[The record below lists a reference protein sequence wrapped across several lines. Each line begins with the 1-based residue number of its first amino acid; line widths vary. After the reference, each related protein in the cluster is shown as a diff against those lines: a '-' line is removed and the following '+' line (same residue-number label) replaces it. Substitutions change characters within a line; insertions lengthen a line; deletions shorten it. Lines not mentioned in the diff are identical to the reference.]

1 MNPTATIHGW
11 YVPDKCYPRENRCV
25 VCDRQSTF
33 HLCARH
39 AIPGMVVEVENDSK
53 AYKYVVSNWLV
64 ERAGRLRL
72 ITMNDLAMGQL
83 FGGYEG
89 FERQLQEQGYQV
101 RALIETF
108 EELVALKHQNP
119 GLAVILWSPNLP
131 KGEDQDSTR

>member
-1 MNPTATIHGW
+1 MCQTNAIRGKTGAWSAIDSPPSTSAHATQ
-11 YVPDKCYPRENRCV
+11 YPAW
-25 VCDRQSTF
+25 SW
-33 HLCARH
+33 
-39 AIPGMVVEVENDSK
+39 EVENDSK